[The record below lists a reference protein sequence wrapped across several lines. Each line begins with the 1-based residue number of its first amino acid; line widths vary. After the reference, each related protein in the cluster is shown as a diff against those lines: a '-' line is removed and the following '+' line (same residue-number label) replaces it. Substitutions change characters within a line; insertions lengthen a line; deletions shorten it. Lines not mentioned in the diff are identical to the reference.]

1 MQPQETRQR
10 WMFVVCA
17 LNQPGTLTAA
27 ATVFSNRGVSLEG
40 FLGSGIDSSTVEN
53 GRLLFSFR
61 ATPQKQA
68 LLKRSLERLPTIS
81 KVEAYDYEDDRLRA
95 IAIAKLL
102 PSTQVTNSSETL
114 HVEIISRTDDA
125 LLLLLSGKTAVVE
138 SAIAQFRQQ
147 QQLKDVVMSAI
158 TV

>member
-1 MQPQETRQR
+1 MQQEMRQR

-40 FLGSGIDSSTVEN
+40 FLGSGIDASRVEN

-68 LLKRSLERLPTIS
+68 LLKRSLERLPNIS
-81 KVEAYDYEDDRLRA
+81 QVEAYEYEDDRLRA
-95 IAIAKLL
+95 IAVAKLL
-102 PSTQVTNSSETL
+102 PDTPVQSSDDVL
-114 HVEIISRTDDA
+114 HFEIITHTDTS
-125 LLLLLSGKTAVVE
+125 LLLLLSGKTTAVE
-138 SAIAQFRQQ
+138 SAIAHFRHQ